1 MSSSGFFSPSP
12 AMVMPPQ
19 QSIPDQYFHNAHYR
33 NASAGTTPSG
43 LSTPQTSLS
52 IPPIP
57 SEGALAGKKR
67 SRGDVHS
74 PEEELDEPLLPET
87 ANSYVVN
94 SAQPNYGSGVTLMY
108 PNDAKPQSSA
118 WDEAQAEAAAT
129 QDRRPILPTRKS
141 QRLDSSPSRKDDL
154 APVAQAPR
162 TSGSEPLID
171 EASRM
176 LGVSWS
182 RLDAT
187 ENTKIAQRAYTRWVS
202 RHYPMLSSVELWFEN
217 SAIPGYLGKGINKQT
232 GFEEYYLWSFD
243 LHQAILVTRNSS
255 DLMLKLSSPHMSL
268 SQATDRIHA
277 DIEPV
282 VEATAANAQILR
294 NDRFIIDD
302 EQVPGGMEV
311 D

>member
-1 MSSSGFFSPSP
+1 MSSSGFFSASP

-19 QSIPDQYFHNAHYR
+19 QSLPDQYFHDAHYHE
-33 NASAGTTPSG
+33 AHTGTSNGLPTP
-43 LSTPQTSLS
+43 TSSS
-52 IPPIP
+52 IPPTP

-67 SRGDVHS
+67 SRGDIHS
-74 PEEELDEPLLPET
+74 PEEDLYEPSLPDFS
-87 ANSYVVN
+87 N
-94 SAQPNYGSGVTLMY
+94 AQPSYGPGMTLVY
-108 PNDAKPQSSA
+108 PNDIKPQSSTFE
-118 WDEAQAEAAAT
+118 EAQAGAAAA

-141 QRLDSSPSRKDDL
+141 QRLDSSPTRPNDL
-154 APVAQAPR
+154 APAAQAPR
-162 TSGSEPLID
+162 AAGSEPLID

-176 LGVSWS
+176 LGISWS
-182 RLDAT
+182 RMDAT
-187 ENTKIAQRAYTRWVS
+187 ENTKVAQRAYTRWVS

-217 SAIPGYLGKGINKQT
+217 SAIPGYLGKGINKEN
-232 GFEEYYLWSFD
+232 GLEEFYLWSFD

-282 VEATAANAQILR
+282 VEATAANAAILH

-302 EQVPGGMEV
+302 EQIPGGMEV